1 MSKPDKIGNTAATI
15 DTKNLTDSPGGVRS
29 ENYLSLTTYQAVNLL
44 TGRPAQKGKQG
55 IVGLWAFADM
65 MSTIWRGAATGD
77 PYADWWLIKVD
88 EVMERANQEL
98 GEIRAQLEEAMGEID
113 GCEFGKPYSEKPI
126 KKPLTFTNN
135 YSFRAA
141 RLLGVYDRVVQ
152 LIRNARH
159 VGLIDAPTAARLTDK
174 GGKAVRR
181 VFESVTGYKF
191 KGINRDDVTLQTARG
206 AEAQKIMGKVPE
218 DILSMKRRS
227 PWAPDLH
234 ASVLRAS
241 ILHSANGAGLLKRD
255 QLLEANK
262 RKASSPGPGG
272 APDATETPD

>member
-1 MSKPDKIGNTAATI
+1 MSKPNHVETSAA
-15 DTKNLTDSPGGVRS
+15 KSKVESPGGVRS
-29 ENYLSLTTYQAVNLL
+29 ENYLALTTYQAINLL

-88 EVMERANQEL
+88 EVMERATQEL
-98 GEIRAQLEEAMGEID
+98 GGIRAQLEEAMGEID
-113 GCEFGKPYSEKPI
+113 GCEFGKPYSEKPV

-141 RLLGVYDRVVQ
+141 RLLGAYDRVVQ

-206 AEAQKIMGKVPE
+206 MEAQKIMGKVPE
-218 DILSMKRRS
+218 DVLSMERRS

-241 ILHSANGAGLLKRD
+241 MMRSAGSPGLLKRE
-255 QLLEANK
+255 QILEIHK
-262 RKASSPGPGG
+262 RKSSSLNPGG
-272 APDATETPD
+272 ATETAKAPD